1 MKKILFILF
10 VLCIVSLYIISKYIP
25 FEENFTNEIS
35 NKNDKLYI
43 LWTGGYDST
52 FRVCQA
58 LIDEKKIVQPI
69 YISDIIDNLPE
80 KKNERRRSTKYEY
93 DAMNIIR
100 KEISKKYP
108 HLSDNFL
115 PLIDINK
122 ITIDNEIQFNMNIL
136 KKQKRVRRKTCQYGA
151 IAQLSKNMNKKNY
164 PTYLEISVE
173 KEPHGSIMYRTI
185 HNKVDY
191 INGKYYLKKYL
202 NNYDKSLE
210 IFRYLSFPTLNY
222 NKKDMLNI
230 ATKNGYR
237 DILQLTWSCWYPI
250 NGKPCKKCIMCRER
264 II

>member
-1 MKKILFILF
+1 MFYWDGPSGREVSGTSTTERFPCFRGQADQYTEI
-10 VLCIVSLYIISKYIP
+10 VLESEFGEIGRGWSDYGQWNVCANREMPIGEYPVWAYSFDPDDSQRISDDSDYLYI
-25 FEENFTNEIS
+25 
-35 NKNDKLYI
+35 
-43 LWTGGYDST
+43 
-52 FRVCQA
+52 
-58 LIDEKKIVQPI
+58 
-69 YISDIIDNLPE
+69 
-80 KKNERRRSTKYEY
+80 
-93 DAMNIIR
+93 
-100 KEISKKYP
+100 
-108 HLSDNFL
+108 
-115 PLIDINK
+115 
-122 ITIDNEIQFNMNIL
+122 
-136 KKQKRVRRKTCQYGA
+136 
-151 IAQLSKNMNKKNY
+151 
-164 PTYLEISVE
+164 EISVE

-250 NGKPCKKCIMCRER
+250 NGKPCKRCIMCRER